1 VAISENASKTE
12 RHTSWKLLGHC
23 ARLSKMGRLDG
34 HLGLLRRCLDMPP
47 TPSQSVMAVQIEET
61 TSTYDLQVS

>member
-34 HLGLLRRCLDMPP
+34 HLGLLRRCLRLPP
-47 TPSQSVMAVQIEET
+47 TPPQSGIAVHNEET